1 MEKCGFLASFKKG
14 TIIRRAL
21 NDGTPVGDYMCID
34 KVIRRT
40 HVMARRITNTSGR
53 AKLFSI
59 LFKSHVYVVRT
70 SKLVISDDIWE
81 RINTNRQHSI
91 IHDATVAWNKLQDN
105 EAEVVQLRS
114 IKYSQKVMLFTVD
127 QIADVWYNRQRQIR
141 LDLGYRIL

>member
-1 MEKCGFLASFKKG
+1 M
-14 TIIRRAL
+14 IIRRAL

-34 KVIRRT
+34 TVTRK
-40 HVMARRITNTSGR
+40 HVMAHRIISTPGC
-53 AKLFSI
+53 AKLCSM
-59 LFKSHVYVVRT
+59 LLKSHVYAVRT
-70 SKLVISDDIWE
+70 SRLVISDDIWE

-91 IHDATVAWNKLQDN
+91 IHDATVAWNRLQDK
-105 EAEVVQLRS
+105 EAEVIQLRS

>member
-1 MEKCGFLASFKKG
+1 MEKGM
-14 TIIRRAL
+14 IIRRAL
-21 NDGTPVGDYMCID
+21 NDGTPVGDYLCID
-34 KVIRRT
+34 KVTRRT
-40 HVMARRITNTSGR
+40 HVMAHRISNTPGS
-53 AKLFSI
+53 AKLFSM
-59 LFKSHVYVVRT
+59 LLKSHVYVVKVRR
-70 SKLVISDDIWE
+70 LVISDDIWE

-91 IHDATVAWNKLQDN
+91 IHDATVAWNRLQDS

>member
-1 MEKCGFLASFKKG
+1 M
-14 TIIRRAL
+14 IIRRAL

-34 KVIRRT
+34 KVTRRA
-40 HVMARRITNTSGR
+40 HVMAHRIAHITGN
-53 AKLFSI
+53 AKLYYM
-59 LFKSHVYVVRT
+59 LLKSRIYVVKT

-91 IHDATVAWNKLQDN
+91 IHDATVAWNRLQDS

>member
-1 MEKCGFLASFKKG
+1 M
-14 TIIRRAL
+14 IIRRAL

-34 KVIRRT
+34 TVTRRK
-40 HVMARRITNTSGR
+40 HVMAHRITNTPGY
-53 AKLFSI
+53 AKSFFML
-59 LFKSHVYVVRT
+59 LKSHVHVVKVSR
-70 SKLVISDDIWE
+70 LVISDDIWE

-91 IHDATVAWNKLQDN
+91 IHDATVVWNRLQDS

>member
-1 MEKCGFLASFKKG
+1 MEKGM
-14 TIIRRAL
+14 IIRRAL

-34 KVIRRT
+34 KVTRRT
-40 HVMARRITNTSGR
+40 LIVAHRISCNPDSKKGISLLQKNHIYIVRVRR
-53 AKLFSI
+53 
-59 LFKSHVYVVRT
+59 
-70 SKLVISDDIWE
+70 LVISDNIWE

-91 IHDATVAWNKLQDN
+91 IHDATVAWNRLQDS